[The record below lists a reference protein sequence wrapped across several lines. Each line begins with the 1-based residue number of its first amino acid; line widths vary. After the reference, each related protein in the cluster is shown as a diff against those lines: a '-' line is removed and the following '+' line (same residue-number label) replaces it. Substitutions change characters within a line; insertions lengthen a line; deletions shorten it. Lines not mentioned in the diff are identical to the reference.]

1 MIRKKSLQAAK
12 KNVFRYQ
19 REIIVLGVSLFVF
32 TVLLGFS
39 SQLINR
45 WATFSIDKQTAPISK
60 GIEESLQY
68 VSEQRQAIIT
78 SRVLDSALVVGD
90 QSRLLILVQAEA
102 EKRGLDFVVVT
113 DRDGFVLARSHL

>member
-1 MIRKKSLQAAK
+1 LQAAK

-78 SRVLDSALVVGD
+78 SRVLDSALVAGQPPRRRVKRVNHRDAVWVGD
-90 QSRLLILVQAEA
+90 FASA
-102 EKRGLDFVVVT
+102 VT
-113 DRDGFVLARSHL
+113 ARALPTNCAG